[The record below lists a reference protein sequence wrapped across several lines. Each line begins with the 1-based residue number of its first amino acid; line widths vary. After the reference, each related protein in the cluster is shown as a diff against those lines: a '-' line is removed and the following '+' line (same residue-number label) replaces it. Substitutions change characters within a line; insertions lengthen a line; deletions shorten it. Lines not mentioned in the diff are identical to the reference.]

1 MIGLIIIT
9 HGNLAIELKTSLEHV
24 IGPQKNLETISIG
37 YEDEDDLKVPW
48 KVGIPICPKIM
59 LK

>member
-37 YEDEDDLKVPW
+37 YEDDINRGK
-48 KVGIPICPKIM
+48 M
-59 LK
+59 R